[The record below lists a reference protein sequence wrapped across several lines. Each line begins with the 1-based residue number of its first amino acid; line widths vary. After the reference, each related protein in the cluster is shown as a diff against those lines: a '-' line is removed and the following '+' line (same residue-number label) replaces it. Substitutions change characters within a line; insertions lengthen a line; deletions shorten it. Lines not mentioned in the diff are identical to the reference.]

1 MNRIDVLKDIITT
14 KDGRKFTKLVGG
26 FGEGCP
32 ILTDKQVGELL
43 GYKKG
48 ARMVREQFDRNR
60 DKFEENVDFIDLIQ
74 RVSDSDT
81 LNKLG
86 YSPQSIKQAKN
97 IYIFSQ
103 AGFLKYLKI
112 ATSEESFVLYEDFI
126 EDYFKTK
133 VELKVAENTLQ
144 EELEKLENDK
154 IFIYGK
160 SVLCNNE
167 NDSIELLR
175 KLEDINNR
183 ITDIKVTLSKED
195 LEIKY
200 NELITNYNKLVDD
213 EDCFDI
219 GEFSKVLDIKGFGR
233 NKLYEYLR
241 DTEIFMRNKNVPYSK
256 YSNYFKMVFSGRYK
270 GVATYKPLLKGK
282 GIPFL
287 LKRLRRD
294 GILEDIDTKKIKEI
308 ENNLRNMKKE
318 KTN

>member
-43 GYKKG
+43 GY
-48 ARMVREQFDRNR
+48 ARVRTVRNIFNDNIER
-60 DKFEENVDFIDLIQ
+60 FEENVDFIDLVQ
-74 RVSDSDT
+74 RATDSST
-81 LNKLG
+81 LKGLG
-86 YSPQSIKQAKN
+86 YSPQSIKQSKN

-103 AGFLKYLKI
+103 SGFLKYLKI
-112 ATSEESFVLYEDFI
+112 ATSEESFKRYEDFI

-133 VELKVAENTLQ
+133 VELKVVENTLQ

-160 SVLCNNE
+160 SVLCKNE

-183 ITDIKVTLSKED
+183 ITDIKITLSKED

-241 DTEIFMRNKNVPYSK
+241 DTEVFMRNKNVPYSK

-270 GVATYKPLLKGK
+270 GEATYKPLLKGK

-294 GILEDIDTKKIKEI
+294 GILEDIDAKKIKEI

>member
-1 MNRIDVLKDIITT
+1 MNRIDVLNDIITT

-26 FGEGCP
+26 FSEGCP

-43 GYKKG
+43 KYKKG
-48 ARMVREQFDRNR
+48 ARMVREQFDKNR
-60 DKFEENVDFIDLIQ
+60 DKFEENVDFIDLKIVVATNDDNLLKFGYTKME
-74 RVSDSDT
+74 VS
-81 LNKLG
+81 K
-86 YSPQSIKQAKN
+86 AKN

-112 ATSEESFVLYEDFI
+112 ATSDESFALYEDFI

-133 VELKVAENTLQ
+133 VELKVAKNTLQ

-160 SVLCNNE
+160 SVLCKNE
-167 NDSIELLR
+167 TDSIELLR
-175 KLEDINNR
+175 KLEDINSR
-183 ITDIKVTLSKED
+183 ITDIKVTLSKE
-195 LEIKY
+195 ETEAKY

-241 DTEIFMRNKNVPYSK
+241 DTEVFMRNKNVPYSK

-270 GVATYKPLLKGK
+270 GEPTYKPLLKGR

-308 ENNLRNMKKE
+308 ENNLKNMKK
-318 KTN
+318 K